1 MWYVGGAC
9 SNTPPNI
16 IVKNCWFNQQ
26 VNLLKLHGCHIYQ
39 SQWQWHHGVLCHSQY
54 CQCLSQWT
62 RWIEDWNDLPFRRTY
77 RATKASSHV
86 TVLYVKSTKPIPPNL
101 FTSWLRKSASQ
112 LILRLIYALHI
123 CLLVSWLCFSTLF
136 TSVIITS
143 YKLLLRDSTLV
154 HFGSCLV

>member
-9 SNTPPNI
+9 SNTPPDI
-16 IVKNCWFNQQ
+16 IVRNCWFNQQ

-39 SQWQWHHGVLCHSQY
+39 SQWQWHHGVLCHSQH

-77 RATKASSHV
+77 RATKASSH
-86 TVLYVKSTKPIPPNL
+86 PDL

-112 LILRLIYALHI
+112 LILRLIYALHMFVGQ
-123 CLLVSWLCFSTLF
+123 LVPFFSKLI

-143 YKLLLRDSTLV
+143 YKLLLCDSTLV